1 MTYDDHCR
9 IWPVHRVDCWWSI
22 IPASSSAKRS
32 CPQLRLISK
41 VRPHFTPLLTPVLT
55 SPKHC
60 TVFHCVALSCTVF
73 HCLGENPDGKT
84 DAHGRWRDPG
94 QGGNP
99 DRGEFRR
106 IRTTNW
112 TRIQLGFVCLVSRI
126 GALTFDLSP
135 FARSQADERSHMRL
149 SASKTIN

>member
-1 MTYDDHCR
+1 MTIAEYDR
-9 IWPVHRVDCWWSI
+9 YIVLIVECWWSI

-60 TVFHCVALSCTVF
+60 TVFHCVALCCTVL

-94 QGGNP
+94 QGENP

-106 IRTTNW
+106 KRTTNW
-112 TRIQLGFVCLVSRI
+112 TRIRLGFVCLVSGV

-135 FARSQADERSHMRL
+135 FARSQVDERSHMRL